1 MERVAQSIDPADKLN
16 AAQAKSP
23 EAIARHRALHESRL
37 SIIKLERVTV
47 RRIDLELEVDQT
59 SCNSPNTSFNRFL
72 AVCNRR
78 LMVPTGL
85 RKESLIS

>member
-16 AAQAKSP
+16 AAHAKSP

-47 RRIDLELEVDQT
+47 RRIDLELEVD
-59 SCNSPNTSFNRFL
+59 
-72 AVCNRR
+72 
-78 LMVPTGL
+78 
-85 RKESLIS
+85 